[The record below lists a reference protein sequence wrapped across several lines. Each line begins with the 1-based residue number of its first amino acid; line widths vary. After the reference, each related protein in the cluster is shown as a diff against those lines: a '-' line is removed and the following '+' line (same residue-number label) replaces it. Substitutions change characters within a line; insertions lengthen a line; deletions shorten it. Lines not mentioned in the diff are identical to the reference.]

1 MTKKKIAKAILDNT
15 HDFDEIVYAL
25 QDTKQGQAVLDKCN
39 YDFDKL
45 IYWAQTNIKK
55 VQER

>member
-1 MTKKKIAKAILDNT
+1 MTKKKMAKAILDNM
-15 HDFDEIVYAL
+15 HDFDEIVYSL

-45 IYWAQTNIKK
+45 IY
-55 VQER
+55 